1 MDNPHALYSTHLSL
15 VHCSWLNIA
24 CKELK
29 QNGSVLSRA
38 LAEQLKYELSL
49 RVAIGIFLAPNP
61 S

>member
-1 MDNPHALYSTHLSL
+1 MHDNPHVLYSTHLSL
-15 VHCSWLNIA
+15 VLCS

-29 QNGSVLSRA
+29 QNGSVLSKA

-49 RVAIGIFLAPNP
+49 KVAIGIFLAPNP